1 VRPHLPSPG
10 ALQPGA
16 LAALVLAG
24 GASSRMR
31 RKKPML
37 ELGGATLLARA
48 VGTFLGAGVRE
59 VVVVAG
65 HGAEELRPRALGLG
79 VRCVV
84 NPAWE
89 QGMYSSLAAGLRALA
104 PGVAACFVLPADVP
118 AVRSRTVSALARALR
133 RHGAA
138 VAYPEFGGERGH
150 PPLLAARLFPE
161 ILAGDGQGGL
171 CALLARH
178 EGEAMDVPVLDQGV
192 LLDLDTPDDLAAC
205 GEFADRTVPTAAE
218 CRALLARL
226 GVAGEVVR
234 HGQRVA
240 ELAGALAQA
249 LTREGLPVDVRLVRA
264 AGRLHDLARAETDHA
279 RAGALRLTRLG
290 FPRVARV
297 VAAHSDLP
305 TESRLRLDEASLVY
319 LADKLVQG
327 ERRVTL
333 RERFQGSAARCSSQ
347 AARAALE
354 RRWRDAEGVAALVAS
369 ALGAGWLAQL
379 PEEPD
384 GEGGADVPRA

>member
-1 VRPHLPSPG
+1 VRVHAPSPG
-10 ALQPGA
+10 AIPAGT

-24 GASSRMR
+24 GASTRMR
-31 RKKPML
+31 RKKPLL

-48 VGTFLGAGVRE
+48 VGTFLGAGVRD

-65 HGAEELRPRALGLG
+65 HGAEELRPRALELG

-89 QGMYSSLAAGLRALA
+89 QGMYSSLATGLRALA

-133 RHGAA
+133 RRGAA

-150 PPLLAARLFPE
+150 PPLLAARIFPE

-178 EGEAMDVPVLDQGV
+178 EGEAVGVPVLDQGV

-205 GEFADRTVPTAAE
+205 GELADRSVPTAAE

-226 GVAGEVVR
+226 GVAAEVVR

-249 LTREGLPVDVRLVRA
+249 LTREGLPLDVRLVQA
-264 AGRLHDLARAETDHA
+264 AGRLHDLARAEPDHA
-279 RAGALRLTRLG
+279 RAGARRLSRLG

-297 VAAHSDLP
+297 VAVHTDLP
-305 TESRLRLDEASLVY
+305 AEPGPRLDEASLVY
-319 LADKLVQG
+319 LADKLVRG
-327 ERRVTL
+327 DRRVTL
-333 RERFQGSAARCSSQ
+333 RERFQASAARCSSP

-354 RRWRDAEGVAALVAS
+354 KRWREAEAVAALVAS
-369 ALGAGWLAQL
+369 ALGEGWLARL
-379 PEEPD
+379 PDPP
-384 GEGGADVPRA
+384 GGGGTDVARG